1 MINMT
6 KVLLKPV
13 FKNLNLIASGKVREI
28 YSTGENLLFVSSDRL
43 SAFDVIMNQGIPYK
57 GAVLNSISA
66 FWFDYTKDLVPN
78 HFITMDVEKYPSEFK
93 EYLSELEGRSMLVK
107 KGKIVPIECIVRGY
121 LSGTGWNDY
130 KATGSISGVKLP
142 KGLLESEKL
151 DEPIFTPSTKAE
163 IGDHDE
169 NISFETAC
177 EIAGKELMENIRDT
191 AIAIYKK
198 CSEYTLERGVIIAD
212 TKMEYALDSEGKLML
227 ADEVLTPDSS
237 RFWDLASYEPGRAQN
252 SYDKQFVRDFL
263 LSIGFNKQPPAP
275 DLPEEI
281 IQKTSEKYLEAYSKL
296 TGKTLI

>member
-1 MINMT
+1 MP
-6 KVLLKPV
+6 KVLLKPE

-66 FWFDYTKDLVPN
+66 FWFDYTKDLIPN
-78 HFITMDVEKYPSEFK
+78 HFVTMDVNKYPAEFK
-93 EYLSELEGRSMLVK
+93 DYLPELEGRSMLVK

-130 KATGSISGVKLP
+130 RATGRVSGIKLP
-142 KGLLESEKL
+142 VGLLESEKL
-151 DEPIFTPSTKAE
+151 DDPIFTPSTKAE
-163 IGDHDE
+163 IGKHDE

-177 EIAGKELMENIRDT
+177 ETAGRELMENIREK
-191 AIAIYKK
+191 AITIYRK
-198 CSEYTLERGVIIAD
+198 CSEYALERGVIIAD
-212 TKMEYALDSEGKLML
+212 TKMEFALDSDGELML

-237 RFWDLASYEPGRAQN
+237 RFWDIASYEPGRAQN

>member
-1 MINMT
+1 MIDMT
-6 KVLLKPV
+6 KVLLKPE
-13 FKNLNLIASGKVREI
+13 FNNLNLVASGKVREI
-28 YSTGENLLFVSSDRL
+28 YSAGENLLFVSSDRL
-43 SAFDVIMNQGIPYK
+43 SAFDVIMKQGIPYK
-57 GAVLNSISA
+57 GTVLNAISA
-66 FWFDYTKDLVPN
+66 FWFDYTKDVVPN
-78 HFITMDVEKYPSEFK
+78 HFITMDVNKYPQEFN
-93 EYLSELEGRSMLVK
+93 EYLSELAGRSMLVK

-130 KATGSISGVKLP
+130 KTTGSISEVKLP
-142 KGLLESEKL
+142 QGLLESEKL
-151 DEPIFTPSTKAE
+151 EEPIFTPSTKAE

-177 EIAGKELMENIRDT
+177 EIAGKELMQNIREK

-198 CSEYTLERGVIIAD
+198 CSDYALERGVIIAD
-212 TKMEYALDSEGKLML
+212 TKMEFALDSEGELML

-237 RFWDLASYEPGRAQN
+237 RFWDLESYEPGKAQM

-281 IQKTSEKYLEAYSKL
+281 IQKTSKKYLEAYSKL

>member
-1 MINMT
+1 MT
-6 KVLLKPV
+6 KVLLKPE
-13 FKNLNLIASGKVREI
+13 FKTLNLVASGKVREI

-43 SAFDVIMNQGIPYK
+43 SAFDVIMNQGIPNK

-66 FWFDYTKDLVPN
+66 FWFDFTKDLVPN
-78 HFITMDVEKYPSEFK
+78 HFITMDVDKYPVEFK
-93 EYLSELEGRSMLVK
+93 EYLSELDGRSMLVK

-130 KATGSISGVKLP
+130 KTTGSISGVKLRS
-142 KGLLESEKL
+142 GLLESEKL

-177 EIAGKELMENIRDT
+177 EIAGTELMENIRNT

-198 CSEYTLERGVIIAD
+198 CSDYALEKGVIIAD
-212 TKMEYALDSEGKLML
+212 TKMEFALDSEGKLML

-237 RFWDLASYEPGRAQN
+237 RFWNFASYEPGRAQN
-252 SYDKQFVRDFL
+252 SYDKQFVRDYL

>member
-1 MINMT
+1 MT
-6 KVLLKPV
+6 KVLLKPE
-13 FKNLNLIASGKVREI
+13 FKNLSLVASGKVREI

-57 GAVLNSISA
+57 GSVLNSISA

-78 HFITMDVEKYPSEFK
+78 HFITMDVDKYPSEFK
-93 EYLSELEGRSMLVK
+93 EYVSELDGRSMLVK

-130 KATGSISGVKLP
+130 KSTGSISGVKLP
-142 KGLLESEKL
+142 AGLLESEKL

-177 EIAGKELMENIRDT
+177 EIAGKELMENIREK

-198 CSEYTLERGVIIAD
+198 CSEYALEKGVIIAD
-212 TKMEYALDSEGKLML
+212 TKMEFALDADGELML

-237 RFWDLASYEPGRAQN
+237 RFWDLASYEPGKAQM

-281 IQKTSEKYLEAYSKL
+281 IQKTSDKYLEAYSKL

>member
-1 MINMT
+1 MIDMP
-6 KVLLKPV
+6 KVLLKPE

-66 FWFDYTKDLVPN
+66 FWFDYTKDLIPN
-78 HFITMDVEKYPSEFK
+78 HFITMDVNKYPAEFK
-93 EYLSELEGRSMLVK
+93 DYLPELEGRSMLVK

-130 KATGSISGVKLP
+130 RATGRVSGIKLP
-142 KGLLESEKL
+142 VGLLESEKL
-151 DEPIFTPSTKAE
+151 DDPIFTPSTKAE
-163 IGDHDE
+163 IGKHDE

-177 EIAGKELMENIRDT
+177 ETAGRELMENIREK
-191 AIAIYKK
+191 AITIYRK
-198 CSEYTLERGVIIAD
+198 CSEYALERGVIIAD
-212 TKMEYALDSEGKLML
+212 TKMEFALDSDGELML

-237 RFWDLASYEPGRAQN
+237 RFWDIASYEPGRAQN

>member
-1 MINMT
+1 MIDMT
-6 KVLLKPV
+6 KVLLKPE
-13 FKNLNLIASGKVREI
+13 FKNLNLVASGKVREI

-43 SAFDVIMNQGIPYK
+43 SAFDVIMNQGIPFK
-57 GAVLNSISA
+57 GAVLNSIST

-78 HFITMDVEKYPSEFK
+78 HFITMDVDKYPAEFK
-93 EYLSELEGRSMLVK
+93 EYLSELDGRSMLVK

-130 KATGSISGVKLP
+130 KVTGSVSGVKLP
-142 KGLLESEKL
+142 AGLLESEKL
-151 DEPIFTPSTKAE
+151 DSPIFTPSTKAE

-177 EIAGKELMENIRDT
+177 EIAGKELMENIRDK

-198 CSEYTLERGVIIAD
+198 CSEYALERGVIIAD
-212 TKMEYALDSEGKLML
+212 TKMEFALDSEGKLML

-237 RFWDLASYEPGRAQN
+237 RFWDFESYEPGKTQM
-252 SYDKQFVRDFL
+252 SYDKQFVRDYL

-281 IQKTSEKYLEAYSKL
+281 IQKTSKKYLEAYSKL